1 MGAFPAP
8 LSLQPLR
15 VHRALFTAYR
25 RETLMTQLPLRAT
38 RRLLL
43 AAAGAALLPLAALA
57 QSAAFPSK
65 PIRIVVPYAA
75 GGGADANARL
85 LAQPLSVL
93 LGQPV
98 IVENRPGASG
108 VLAAQAVLQ
117 SPADGYTL
125 LFDTFPY
132 AVNAVLRKLPFDPV
146 KDLVP
151 VSQAINMPN
160 ILVVPAN
167 APYKTFKEFVA
178 YARAH
183 PGELNYASYGAGG
196 SAHLAAEMLKR
207 DAGIQWVHVPY
218 KGGAP
223 AITDLLAGQVSAYF
237 ANPVSGLA
245 YVQSGRLRA
254 LATTGTHRMEAL
266 PDVPTVQ
273 ESGYK
278 DFEVVEWNGFFAPVG
293 TPQPVIARLAA
304 AVHDATRQPEVRQR
318 MLSMGIEPVGNTPQE
333 FKTFLAGQIARWA
346 ALVKA
351 NGITVD

>member
-1 MGAFPAP
+1 MKPTTVGA
-8 LSLQPLR
+8 S
-15 VHRALFTAYR
+15 R
-25 RETLMTQLPLRAT
+25 RN
-38 RRLLL
+38 LL
-43 AAAGAALLPLAALA
+43 ALAATAFVPLLA
-57 QSAAFPSK
+57 QAQGAFPSK

-85 LAQPLSVL
+85 LSQPLSQL

-160 ILVVPAN
+160 MLVVQAS
-167 APYKTFKEFVA
+167 APYRNLKELVD
-178 YARAH
+178 YARAN
-183 PGELNYASYGAGG
+183 PGKLNYASYGAGG
-196 SAHLAAEMLKR
+196 SAHLAAEMLRR
-207 DAGIQWVHVPY
+207 DAKIDWVHVPY

-245 YVQSGRLRA
+245 YIQSGRLRA
-254 LATTGTHRMEAL
+254 LATTGDKRMAAL
-266 PDVPTVQ
+266 PDVPTFK

-278 DFEVVEWNGFFAPVG
+278 DFEVVEWNGLFAPAG
-293 TPQPVIARLAA
+293 TPQVAIDRISV
-304 AVHDATRQPEVRQR
+304 AVQQALRQPEVSHRLQT
-318 MLSMGIEPVGNTPQE
+318 MGIEPVGNSPAE
-333 FKTFLAGQIARWA
+333 FKSFLDGQITRWGS
-346 ALVKA
+346 LVKA
-351 NGITVD
+351 NNITLD

>member
-1 MGAFPAP
+1 
-8 LSLQPLR
+8 
-15 VHRALFTAYR
+15 
-25 RETLMTQLPLRAT
+25 MTQLP
-38 RRLLL
+38 RRLVL
-43 AAAGAALLPLAALA
+43 AAAGAALLPLAAMA
-57 QSAAFPSK
+57 QPAAFPSK
-65 PIRIVVPYAA
+65 PIRVIVPYAA

-108 VLAAQAVLQ
+108 VLAAQAVVQ

-125 LFDTFPY
+125 LFDAFPY

-151 VSQAINMPN
+151 VSQALNMPN

-167 APYKTFKEFVA
+167 APYKTFKDLVT

-183 PGELNYASYGAGG
+183 PAELNFASYGAGG

-207 DAGIQWVHVPY
+207 DAGIDWVHVPY

-237 ANPVSGLA
+237 ANPVSGLS
-245 YVQSGRLRA
+245 YVKAGKLRA
-254 LATTGTHRMEAL
+254 LATTGARRMEAL

-278 DFEVVEWNGFFAPVG
+278 DFEVVEWNGFFAPAG

-304 AVHDATRQPEVRQR
+304 AVRDATRQPEVKQR
-318 MLSMGIEPVGNTPQE
+318 MLSLGIEPVGNTPQE
-333 FKTFLAGQIARWA
+333 FKTFLGGQISRWS
-346 ALVKA
+346 ALVKT